1 MLYKLVEIGYT
12 DNERA
17 SLYYKLAILKIDS
30 YVLQVRGGLTMLR
43 KNKIQEAILLLG
55 MALFVGWMIEDW
67 LILAIL
73 LVPAIFLLFDEDS
86 EEER

>member
-1 MLYKLVEIGYT
+1 
-12 DNERA
+12 
-17 SLYYKLAILKIDS
+17 
-30 YVLQVRGGLTMLR
+30 MLR

-55 MALFVGWMIEDW
+55 MALLVGWMIEDW

-73 LVPAIFLLFDEDS
+73 VVPAIFLLFDEDS